1 MTGAVVIPG
10 DCPCASPV
18 YTRAVM
24 PADPRRNQPEPPVTD
39 LIDKRPNFYGFGG
52 LDRSAHVREREGW
65 LDELLERADT
75 RLVLVWRTRS
85 FVLEVEDAAPRA
97 AMLPAGEH
105 RHLVAHAESVAFLG
119 ELDGIAHVALDLSP
133 VEEPDLQL
141 LTATH
146 GGFTDLR
153 RIGPLLERFEGSLL
167 AYARG
172 LLWWHQR
179 HRFCGVCGHPTR
191 SVKGGHQRSCTNEGC
206 RAPHFPRTDPAVIML
221 VHDGERCLLG
231 RQKIWPDGM
240 YSTLAGFV
248 EPGET
253 LEEAVA
259 REVWE
264 ESGIHVRMVRYHSSQ
279 PWPFPSSLMLGF
291 HAEAK
296 SFDIV
301 RNDDELGDAQWYTA
315 EDLANFAAMGK
326 FLPRRDSIAR
336 RLVQDWVESVRPD
349 LYDAVDAVPS
359 AYPVRTT

>member
-1 MTGAVVIPG
+1 M
-10 DCPCASPV
+10 
-18 YTRAVM
+18 
-24 PADPRRNQPEPPVTD
+24 TD
-39 LIDKRPNFYGFGG
+39 LIEKRPNFYGFGG
-52 LDRSAHVREREGW
+52 LDRSAHIREREGW
-65 LDELLERADT
+65 LDELLARPDT

-85 FVLEVEDAAPRA
+85 FVIEVADAAPRA
-97 AMLPAGEH
+97 AILQAAEH
-105 RHLVAHAESVAFLG
+105 RHLVTHAESIAFLG
-119 ELDGIAHVALDLSP
+119 EMGGIAHVALDLSP
-133 VEEPDLQL
+133 LDEVDIPGILQ
-141 LTATH
+141 TPGA
-146 GGFTDLR
+146 FTDLR

-179 HRFCGVCGHPTR
+179 HRFCGVCGHPTKI
-191 SVKGGHQRSCTNEGC
+191 VKGGHQRSCTSESC

-231 RQKIWPDGM
+231 RQRIWPDGM

-264 ESGIHVRMVRYHSSQ
+264 ESGIHVRKVQYHSSQ

-301 RNDDELGDAQWYTA
+301 RNDEELGDAQWYTA
-315 EDLANFAAMGK
+315 EDLAAFESRGN

-349 LYDAVDAVPS
+349 LAEAVDRVAS

>member
-1 MTGAVVIPG
+1 
-10 DCPCASPV
+10 
-18 YTRAVM
+18 M
-24 PADPRRNQPEPPVTD
+24 PTLPPDQPTEPPVTD
-39 LIDKRPNFYGFGG
+39 LIEKRPNFYGFGG
-52 LDRSAHVREREGW
+52 LDRSAHIREREGW
-65 LDELLERADT
+65 LDELLERPET
-75 RLVLVWRTRS
+75 RLVPVWRTRS
-85 FVLEVEDAAPRA
+85 FVLEVDEAGPRA
-97 AMLPAGEH
+97 AMLSAGEH
-105 RHLVAHAESVAFLG
+105 RHLVAHAESIAFLG
-119 ELDGIAHVALDLSP
+119 EHEGVAHVALDLSP
-133 VEEPDLQL
+133 IEETDLL
-141 LTATH
+141 NILAAH

-153 RIGPLLERFEGSLL
+153 RIGPLLQRFEGSLL

-172 LLWWHQR
+172 LMWWHQR
-179 HRFCGVCGHPTR
+179 HRFCGVCGHPTE
-191 SVKGGHQRSCTNEGC
+191 SVKGGHQRSCSNEKC

-231 RQKIWPDGM
+231 RQKVWPEGM

-264 ESGIHVRMVRYHSSQ
+264 ESGIHVRNVRYHSSQ

-301 RNDDELGDAQWYTA
+301 RNDDELGDAQWFTA
-315 EDLANFAAMGK
+315 EQLSDFEAIGK

-336 RLVQDWVESVRPD
+336 RLVQDWVESVRPE

>member
-1 MTGAVVIPG
+1 MSTTSSGSSESKPI
-10 DCPCASPV
+10 
-18 YTRAVM
+18 
-24 PADPRRNQPEPPVTD
+24 TD
-39 LIDKRPNFYGFGG
+39 LITKRPNFYGFGG
-52 LDRSAHVREREGW
+52 LDRSAHIREQEGW
-65 LDELLERADT
+65 LEQLLEVET
-75 RLVLVWRTRS
+75 TLLVPVWRSRS
-85 FVLEVEDAAPRA
+85 FVGESAGEPRA
-97 AMLPAGEH
+97 TLLRAVEN
-105 RHLVAHAESVAFLG
+105 RHLVERAEFVIFLG
-119 ELDGIAHVALDLSP
+119 EQGGVAHLAIDVSVLDERDVIEHLGEDGVFH
-133 VEEPDLQL
+133 
-141 LTATH
+141 
-146 GGFTDLR
+146 DLR
-153 RIGPLLERFEGSLL
+153 RVGPLLPRFEGSLL

-172 LLWWHQR
+172 ISWWHQR
-179 HRFCGVCGHPTR
+179 HRFCGVCGSET
-191 SVKGGHQRSCTNEGC
+191 VATKGGHQRTCSNADC

-231 RQKIWPDGM
+231 RQKIWPEGM

-264 ESGIHVRMVRYHSSQ
+264 ESGINVRDVRYHSSQ

-301 RNDDELGDAQWYTA
+301 RNDDELGDAQWFEASTLA
-315 EDLANFAAMGK
+315 EFQEIGK

-349 LYDAVDAVPS
+349 LADAVDAVPS
-359 AYPVRTT
+359 AYPGQR

>member
-1 MTGAVVIPG
+1 
-10 DCPCASPV
+10 
-18 YTRAVM
+18 M
-24 PADPRRNQPEPPVTD
+24 PSDPNNPAPRNPAAEPPVTD

-52 LDRSAHVREREGW
+52 LDRSAHIREREGW
-65 LDELLERADT
+65 LDELLALPST
-75 RLVLVWRTRS
+75 RLVPVWRTRS
-85 FVLEVEDAAPRA
+85 FVLEVADATPRA
-97 AMLPAGEH
+97 ALLAATEH

-119 ELDGIAHVALDLSP
+119 EIDGTSHVALDLSP
-133 VEEPDLQL
+133 LDEGELRQL
-141 LTATH
+141 LAVP

-153 RIGPLLERFEGSLL
+153 RIGPLLDRFEGSLL

-172 LLWWHQR
+172 LMWWHQR
-179 HRFCGVCGHPTR
+179 HRFCGVCGSPTV
-191 SVKGGHQRSCTNEGC
+191 SVKGGHQRSCTNQSC
-206 RAPHFPRTDPAVIML
+206 KAPHFPRTDPAVIML

-231 RQKIWPDGM
+231 RQKVWPEGM

-264 ESGIHVRMVRYHSSQ
+264 ESGIRVRDVRYHSSQ

-291 HAEAK
+291 HAAAK

-301 RNDDELGDAQWYTA
+301 RNDEELGDAQWYTA
-315 EDLANFAAMGK
+315 EDLSRFQEFGK

-359 AYPVRTT
+359 AYPVRPS

>member
-1 MTGAVVIPG
+1 
-10 DCPCASPV
+10 
-18 YTRAVM
+18 
-24 PADPRRNQPEPPVTD
+24 VTD

-52 LDRSAHVREREGW
+52 LDRSAHIREREGW
-65 LDELLERADT
+65 LDELLDHPAT
-75 RLVLVWRTRS
+75 RLVPVWRTRS
-85 FVLEVEDAAPRA
+85 FVVEVESDAPRA
-97 AMLPAGEH
+97 GMLAVTEH
-105 RHLVAHAESVAFLG
+105 RHLVARAESVAFLG
-119 ELDGIAHVALDLSP
+119 ERDGVSHVAIDLSP
-133 VEEPDLQL
+133 LDEGDLLETLAGQ
-141 LTATH
+141 

-172 LLWWHQR
+172 LMWWHQR
-179 HRFCGVCGHPTR
+179 HRFCGVCGHPT
-191 SVKGGHQRSCTNEGC
+191 VVTKGGHQRTCSNQAC

-231 RQKIWPDGM
+231 RQKVWPDGM

-264 ESGIHVRMVRYHSSQ
+264 ESGISVRKVRYHSSQ

-315 EDLANFAAMGK
+315 DDLAGFGDAGR

-336 RLVQDWVESVRPD
+336 RLVQDWVESIRPD
-349 LYDAVDAVPS
+349 LADAVDAVPS